1 MTKLLEEAFAEA
13 SKFSEEEQNA
23 LAYLI
28 FEELSSERRWQ
39 RQFAESEDALAKLAR
54 EAIAEYNAGRTA
66 PLDPDKL

>member
-23 LAYLI
+23 LANLI